1 MPKNRS
7 ASGQL
12 DWFQKHVSLPDHAEP
27 SVLDIIICI
36 VVACLFQFNKLSHNC
51 AGVSVLGVL
60 GEEDVFMEDYQD
72 YRDLDT
78 EPLPGY
84 NKRTHK

>member
-1 MPKNRS
+1 MN
-7 ASGQL
+7 ANGQL
-12 DWFQKHVSLPDHAEP
+12 SLPIQAPCLVVKQFRHYYLN
-27 SVLDIIICI
+27 SVS
-36 VVACLFQFNKLSHNC
+36 LFQFNKLSHNC

-72 YRDLDT
+72 YRDMDT

>member
-1 MPKNRS
+1 MQYIGTRRIIS
-7 ASGQL
+7 
-12 DWFQKHVSLPDHAEP
+12 KHDDDELM
-27 SVLDIIICI
+27 
-36 VVACLFQFNKLSHNC
+36 FQFNKLSHNC

-72 YRDLDT
+72 YRDMDT

>member
-1 MPKNRS
+1 MQNN
-7 ASGQL
+7 SGNIL
-12 DWFQKHVSLPDHAEP
+12 AVEPDHVVWAAAEV
-27 SVLDIIICI
+27 SIGMRRIISKHDDDE
-36 VVACLFQFNKLSHNC
+36 LMFQFNKLSHNC

-72 YRDLDT
+72 YRDMDT

>member
-1 MPKNRS
+1 M
-7 ASGQL
+7 
-12 DWFQKHVSLPDHAEP
+12 
-27 SVLDIIICI
+27 
-36 VVACLFQFNKLSHNC
+36 FQFNKLSHNC

>member
-1 MPKNRS
+1 MQNN
-7 ASGQL
+7 SGNIL
-12 DWFQKHVSLPDHAEP
+12 AVEPDHVVWAAAEVRE
-27 SVLDIIICI
+27 SAYYHDHELM
-36 VVACLFQFNKLSHNC
+36 FQFNKLSHNC

-72 YRDLDT
+72 YRDMDT
-78 EPLPGY
+78 EPQPGY